1 MVTMVAQPVLAI
13 VQALAAML
21 LFLSD
26 ETCSLRDFETGVR
39 QLGLSSLVSDDHIAN
54 RKVPLVYIVV

>member
-1 MVTMVAQPVLAI
+1 MVTMVAQSVLAS
-13 VQALAAML
+13 VRALAAML

-26 ETCSLRDFETGVR
+26 ETCSLRDFKTGVR